1 MLGVF
6 VDNTHSIAYSV
17 HSVSV
22 YIYKH
27 KRIVSVIGNL
37 LMSRVSFGNLIT
49 DAV

>member
-22 YIYKH
+22 YI
-27 KRIVSVIGNL
+27 
-37 LMSRVSFGNLIT
+37 
-49 DAV
+49 